1 MYPERK
7 SQKEAAIEG
16 VRKVGLRQIKAVDEM
31 LFESAPE
38 WKKMFFKRLNILKQY
53 DTGAVSYTHLCEVVV
68 ISLDMSSYGE
78 IFLRGNTEDERPAM
92 SLFR

>member
-1 MYPERK
+1 MSFGSYDTVEGANCQTVYPERK
-7 SQKEAAIEG
+7 SRKEAAIEG

-53 DTGAVSYTHLCEVVV
+53 DTGEC
-68 ISLDMSSYGE
+68 IK
-78 IFLRGNTEDERPAM
+78 
-92 SLFR
+92 